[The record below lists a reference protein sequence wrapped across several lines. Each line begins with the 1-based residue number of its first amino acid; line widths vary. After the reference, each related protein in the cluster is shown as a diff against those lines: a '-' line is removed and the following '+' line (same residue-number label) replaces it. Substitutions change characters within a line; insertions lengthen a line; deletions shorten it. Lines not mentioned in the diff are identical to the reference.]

1 MPTNKSMVTPTGTVN
16 LTEDNASSDNY
27 NVDRVNANTEKIADA
42 ITALTNAISKKG
54 WWTLINYE
62 IISGADTFTT
72 YNSRKISDYSGGLI
86 VLSWLNEG
94 LVRGTTIIP
103 MTEFINGREVDVY
116 HITTNGNRRWLAITR
131 VSDTSI
137 RISTNENAGVNKAF
151 VCSILAN

>member
-1 MPTNKSMVTPTGTVN
+1 MASYTTKLNLKKPAGGESYSVDDWNSNMQKIDDSAVDLENK
-16 LTEDNASSDNY
+16 
-27 NVDRVNANTEKIADA
+27 
-42 ITALTNAISKKG
+42 ISKKG

-62 IISGADTFTT
+62 IISGASNFTT
-72 YNSRKISDYSGGLI
+72 YNSRKISDFSGGLL

-103 MTEFINGREVDVY
+103 MTEFINGREIDVY
-116 HITTNGNRRWLAITR
+116 HITSGGDRKWLAITR

-151 VCSILAN
+151 VCSILGN

>member
-1 MPTNKSMVTPTGTVN
+1 MASYTTRLN
-16 LTEDNASSDNY
+16 LKKPAASENY
-27 NVDRVNANTEKIADA
+27 NVDDSNNNMQKIDDG
-42 ITALTNAISKKG
+42 IVEVEDKISKKG

-72 YNSRKISDYSGGLI
+72 YNSRLISDFSGGLI

-116 HITTNGNRRWLAITR
+116 HITTNGDRKWLAISR

-151 VCSILAN
+151 VCSILGN